1 MTTTNRHQQI
11 EQALT
16 DLHHAGVRVSIAA
29 IATHTGIA
37 RATLYRHP
45 ELIALINEHRAHI
58 GTDLTLTGLHTDIVH
73 LRIGIDAL
81 AERVRHHEER
91 LRHLER
97 GRATGSKT

>member
-1 MTTTNRHQQI
+1 M
-11 EQALT
+11 
-16 DLHHAGVRVSIAA
+16 SIAA

-45 ELIALINEHRAHI
+45 ELIALINEHRAYT
-58 GTDLTLTGLHTDIVH
+58 GTDLTLTGLNTDIAH
-73 LRIGIDAL
+73 LRIGVEAL

-97 GRATGSKT
+97 GRAIGSKP